1 MNSSQDHKA
10 VVAMLNYFEANPE
23 QCIHYMR
30 DVIFNLDNEYMFNSV
45 STTYHGM
52 MSRAFETY
60 MIQNDPD
67 NIADMTCKDCDLIFK
82 QLVHVGQIFAPYTY
96 ERIIESWLVTGYPY
110 LLELQKKAGIH
121 YEDEPMFDNYDLV
134 TNEDDLVFQTYEG
147 WTDEDFDELYERS
160 HGE

>member
-1 MNSSQDHKA
+1 MKMNSSQDHKA
-10 VVAMLNYFEANPE
+10 VVSMLNYFEANPE
-23 QCIHYMR
+23 QCIHYMK
-30 DVIFNLDNEYMFNSV
+30 DVIFNPNNEYIFNSV

-67 NIADMTCKDCDLIFK
+67 NITDMTCNDCDLIFK
-82 QLVHVGQIFAPYTY
+82 QLVHVGQIFAPYIY

-110 LLELQKKAGIH
+110 LLELQNKAGIH
-121 YEDEPMFDNYDLV
+121 YDDIQESNDDELM
-134 TNEDDLVFQTYEG
+134 FQTYEG
-147 WTDEDFDELYERS
+147 WTDADFDELYERS

>member
-10 VVAMLNYFEANPE
+10 VVSMLNYFEANPE
-23 QCIHYMR
+23 QCIHYMK
-30 DVIFNLDNEYMFNSV
+30 DVIFNPNNEYIFNSV

-67 NIADMTCKDCDLIFK
+67 NITDMTCNDCDLIFK
-82 QLVHVGQIFAPYTY
+82 QLVHVGQIFAPYIY

-110 LLELQKKAGIH
+110 LLELQNKAGIH
-121 YEDEPMFDNYDLV
+121 YDDIQESDDDELI
-134 TNEDDLVFQTYEG
+134 FQTYEG
-147 WTDEDFDELYERS
+147 WTDADFDELYERS

>member
-10 VVAMLNYFEANPE
+10 VVSMLNYFEANPE
-23 QCIHYMR
+23 QCIHYMK
-30 DVIFNLDNEYMFNSV
+30 DVIFNPNNEYIFNSV

-67 NIADMTCKDCDLIFK
+67 NITDMTCNDCDLIFK

-110 LLELQKKAGIH
+110 LLELQNKAGIH
-121 YEDEPMFDNYDLV
+121 YDDIQESNDDELM
-134 TNEDDLVFQTYEG
+134 FQTYEG
-147 WTDEDFDELYERS
+147 WTDADFDELYERS

>member
-10 VVAMLNYFEANPE
+10 VVSMLNYFEANPE
-23 QCIHYMR
+23 QCIHYMK
-30 DVIFNLDNEYMFNSV
+30 DVIFNPNNEYIFNSV

-67 NIADMTCKDCDLIFK
+67 NITDMTCNDCDLIFK
-82 QLVHVGQIFAPYTY
+82 QLVHVGQIFAPYIY

-110 LLELQKKAGIH
+110 LLELQNKAGIH
-121 YEDEPMFDNYDLV
+121 YDDIQESNDDELM
-134 TNEDDLVFQTYEG
+134 FQTYEG
-147 WTDEDFDELYERS
+147 WTDADFDELYERS

>member
-1 MNSSQDHKA
+1 MNNSQDHKA

-30 DVIFNLDNEYMFNSV
+30 DVIFNQNDKYIFSNV
-45 STTYHGM
+45 STTYNGM

-67 NIADMTCKDCDLIFK
+67 NISDMTCNDCDLIFK
-82 QLVHVGQIFAPYTY
+82 QLVHVGQIFAPYIY

-110 LLELQKKAGIH
+110 LLELQNKAGIH
-121 YEDEPMFDNYDLV
+121 YDDIQESNDDELI
-134 TNEDDLVFQTYEG
+134 FQTYEG
-147 WTDEDFDELYERS
+147 WTDADFDELYERS

>member
-10 VVAMLNYFEANPE
+10 VVSMLNYFEANPE
-23 QCIHYMR
+23 QCIHYMK
-30 DVIFNLDNEYMFNSV
+30 DVIFNPNNEYIFNSV

-67 NIADMTCKDCDLIFK
+67 NITDMTCNDCDLIFK
-82 QLVHVGQIFAPYTY
+82 QLVHVGQIFAPYIY
-96 ERIIESWLVTGYPY
+96 ERIIEIWLVTGYPY
-110 LLELQKKAGIH
+110 LLELQNKAGIH
-121 YEDEPMFDNYDLV
+121 YDDIQESNDDELM
-134 TNEDDLVFQTYEG
+134 FQTYEG
-147 WTDEDFDELYERS
+147 WTDADFDELYERS

>member
-10 VVAMLNYFEANPE
+10 VVSMLNYFEANPE

-30 DVIFNLDNEYMFNSV
+30 DVIFNLNNEYMFNSV

-67 NIADMTCKDCDLIFK
+67 NITDMTCNDCDLIFK
-82 QLVHVGQIFAPYTY
+82 QLVHVGQIFAPYIY

-110 LLELQKKAGIH
+110 LLELQNKAGIH
-121 YEDEPMFDNYDLV
+121 YDDIQESNDDELM
-134 TNEDDLVFQTYEG
+134 FQTYEG
-147 WTDEDFDELYERS
+147 WTDADFDELYERS

>member
-10 VVAMLNYFEANPE
+10 VVSMLNYFEANPE
-23 QCIHYMR
+23 QCIHYMK
-30 DVIFNLDNEYMFNSV
+30 DVIFNPNNEYIFNSV

-82 QLVHVGQIFAPYTY
+82 QLVHVGQIFAPYIY

-110 LLELQKKAGIH
+110 LLELQNKAGIH
-121 YEDEPMFDNYDLV
+121 YDDIQESNDDELM
-134 TNEDDLVFQTYEG
+134 FQTYEG
-147 WTDEDFDELYERS
+147 WTDADFDELYERS

>member
-10 VVAMLNYFEANPE
+10 VVSMLNYFEANPE

-30 DVIFNLDNEYMFNSV
+30 DVIFNQNDKYIFSNV
-45 STTYHGM
+45 STTYNGM

-67 NIADMTCKDCDLIFK
+67 NISDMTCNDCDLIFK

-96 ERIIESWLVTGYPY
+96 ERVIESWLVTGYPY
-110 LLELQKKAGIH
+110 LLELQNKAGIH
-121 YEDEPMFDNYDLV
+121 YDDIQESNDDELI
-134 TNEDDLVFQTYEG
+134 FQTYEG
-147 WTDEDFDELYERS
+147 WTDADFDELYERS

>member
-23 QCIHYMR
+23 QCIHYMK
-30 DVIFNLDNEYMFNSV
+30 DVIFNPNNEYIFNRV

-67 NIADMTCKDCDLIFK
+67 NITDMTCNDCDLIFK
-82 QLVHVGQIFAPYTY
+82 QLVHVGQIFAPYIY

-110 LLELQKKAGIH
+110 LLELQNKAGIH
-121 YEDEPMFDNYDLV
+121 YDDIQESNDDELM
-134 TNEDDLVFQTYEG
+134 FQTYEG
-147 WTDEDFDELYERS
+147 WTDADFDELYERS

>member
-10 VVAMLNYFEANPE
+10 VVSMLNYFEANPE

-67 NIADMTCKDCDLIFK
+67 NITDMTCNDCDLIFK
-82 QLVHVGQIFAPYTY
+82 QLVHVGQIFAPYIY

-110 LLELQKKAGIH
+110 LLELQNKAGIH
-121 YEDEPMFDNYDLV
+121 YDDIQESNDDELM
-134 TNEDDLVFQTYEG
+134 FQTYEG
-147 WTDEDFDELYERS
+147 WTDADFDELYERS

>member
-1 MNSSQDHKA
+1 MNNSQDHKA
-10 VVAMLNYFEANPE
+10 VVSMLNYFEANPE

-30 DVIFNLDNEYMFNSV
+30 DVIFNQNDKYIFSNV
-45 STTYHGM
+45 STTYNGM

-67 NIADMTCKDCDLIFK
+67 NISDMTCNDCDLIFK

-96 ERIIESWLVTGYPY
+96 ERVIESWLVTGYPY
-110 LLELQKKAGIH
+110 LLELQNKAGIH
-121 YEDEPMFDNYDLV
+121 YDDIQESNDDELI
-134 TNEDDLVFQTYEG
+134 FQTYEG
-147 WTDEDFDELYERS
+147 WTDADFDELYERS

>member
-10 VVAMLNYFEANPE
+10 VVSMLNYFEANPE
-23 QCIHYMR
+23 QCIHYMK
-30 DVIFNLDNEYMFNSV
+30 DVIFNPNNEYIFNSV

-110 LLELQKKAGIH
+110 LLELQNKAGIH
-121 YEDEPMFDNYDLV
+121 YDDIQESNDDELM
-134 TNEDDLVFQTYEG
+134 FQTYEG
-147 WTDEDFDELYERS
+147 WTDADFDELYERS

>member
-23 QCIHYMR
+23 QCIHYMK
-30 DVIFNLDNEYMFNSV
+30 DVIFNPNNEYIFNSV

-67 NIADMTCKDCDLIFK
+67 NITDMTCNDCDLIFK
-82 QLVHVGQIFAPYTY
+82 QLVHVGQIFAPYIY

-110 LLELQKKAGIH
+110 LLELQNKAGIH
-121 YEDEPMFDNYDLV
+121 YDDIQESNDDELM
-134 TNEDDLVFQTYEG
+134 FQTYEG
-147 WTDEDFDELYERS
+147 WTDADFDELYERS

>member
-30 DVIFNLDNEYMFNSV
+30 DVIFNQNDKYMFSNV
-45 STTYHGM
+45 STTYNGM

-67 NIADMTCKDCDLIFK
+67 NITDMTCNDCDLIFK

-96 ERIIESWLVTGYPY
+96 ERVIESWLVTGYPY
-110 LLELQKKAGIH
+110 LLELQNKAGIH
-121 YEDEPMFDNYDLV
+121 YDDIQESNDDELI
-134 TNEDDLVFQTYEG
+134 FQTYEG
-147 WTDEDFDELYERS
+147 WTDADFDELYERS